1 MGGSHLLRGEKKRR
15 YPRQTTLPTFALHKT
30 VKQLGVVMVRIGIL
44 GSDNSHADRF
54 SEILNRSDHAAYLPD
69 SGAKVVAIWGQEPER
84 TQQVAANG
92 RIDMVV
98 DDPAALIGQVD
109 AIFCVTRHGGLHR
122 ELVIPY
128 LEAGIPVFIDKP
140 LAVSPEDARAIV
152 HVARATRVP
161 FTSFSTVRFSKATQ
175 EFAAEAA
182 KLGGVR
188 VGSYSG
194 PATRRNTY
202 GGIIFYAVHSIE
214 MMLMIQGTG
223 VVWVDAQEGPAV
235 DDNGNGNISV
245 TCGYAGG
252 ALGTLALTVD
262 AKYAFTAHAI
272 GREGLAYRTLD
283 ISDCYHEGMK
293 VILPALRGEQDAGV
307 TPEAM
312 IEMVQIATAIERS
325 LDENRRV
332 ELSEL

>member
-1 MGGSHLLRGEKKRR
+1 M
-15 YPRQTTLPTFALHKT
+15 F
-30 VKQLGVVMVRIGIL
+30 RIGIL

-54 SEILNRSDHAAYLPD
+54 SEILNRSDHPAFLPN
-69 SGAKVVAIWGQEPER
+69 SGAQVVAIWGQEPER

-92 RIDMVV
+92 QIKNIVTAPEEM
-98 DDPAALIGQVD
+98 LGQVD
-109 AIFCVTRHGGLHR
+109 AVLCVTRHGGLHK
-122 ELVIPY
+122 ELVLPY
-128 LEAGIPVFIDKP
+128 LQAGVPVFIDKP
-140 LAVSPEDARAIV
+140 LAVDPDDAREIV
-152 HVARATRVP
+152 RVGQAHGTP
-161 FTSFSTVRFSKATQ
+161 FTSFSTVRFSASMRQ
-175 EFAAEAA
+175 FAEECA
-182 KLGGVR
+182 KLGGIR
-188 VGSYSG
+188 VGSYTG
-194 PATRRNTY
+194 PASRRNIY

-214 MMLMIQGTG
+214 MMLNLQGTG
-223 VVWVDAQEGPAV
+223 VQWVDALEGPAV

-245 TCGYAGG
+245 TCGYGDG

-272 GREGLAYRTLD
+272 GREGLAYRALD

-293 VILPALRGEQDAGV
+293 RILPTLRGEADAGV

-312 IEMVQIATAIERS
+312 IEAVQIAAAIDRS